1 MPFMTICSHAVE
13 TIRPPI
19 VFLVDH
25 RRRLPLDSAMTS
37 AALLALLMTR
47 PIRSGIQPH
56 HAWCLYT
63 VTIAVDELIVDTN
76 AGKSCC
82 NQCGYDAEAVAAVG
96 ASYVGSQ
103 PAHVTAVFTAVDA
116 LVMLGR
122 PEAAVDVKRYATRQ
136 FPRLVQHLEKVSIHP
151 RTATRCVG

>member
-1 MPFMTICSHAVE
+1 
-13 TIRPPI
+13 
-19 VFLVDH
+19 
-25 RRRLPLDSAMTS
+25 MTS

-56 HAWCLYT
+56 HAGCLYA

-76 AGKSCC
+76 ARESRR
-82 NQCGYDAEAVAAVG
+82 NQCGHDAEAVAAVG

-103 PAHVTAVFTAVDA
+103 PAHMTAVFTAVDA

-136 FPRLVQHLEKVSIHP
+136 LPRLVQHLEKVSIHP